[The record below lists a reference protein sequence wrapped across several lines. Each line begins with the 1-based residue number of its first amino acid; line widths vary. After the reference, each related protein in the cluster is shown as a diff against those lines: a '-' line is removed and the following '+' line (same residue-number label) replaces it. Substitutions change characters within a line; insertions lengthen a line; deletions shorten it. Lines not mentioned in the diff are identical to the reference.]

1 MNNSTDVST
10 TQPADD
16 QSPAGHF
23 LITGKTGAGKTAL
36 AMTLMKDLLNQ
47 HADGEHH
54 D

>member
-1 MNNSTDVST
+1 MNNLTDVSH

-16 QSPAGHF
+16 QSVAVHF
-23 LITGKTGAGKTAL
+23 LMTGETGAGKTVL
-36 AMTLMKDLLNQ
+36 ATSLLKDLLNQ

>member
-1 MNNSTDVST
+1 MNNPTDVSH

-16 QSPAGHF
+16 QPLSGHF
-23 LITGKTGAGKTAL
+23 LTMGETGAGKTAL

-54 D
+54 E